1 MLARARERVL
11 ESLRDDDVV
20 LDVGGW
26 ADPFG
31 RADWVI
37 DIMPYETRGLYQ
49 REGWA
54 PASPDRERFGRETWI
69 QRDVCDREPYP
80 FGDDEFDFVVCSHTL
95 EDVRDPIWVC
105 SELCRIARAGYIEV
119 PSRLEEQSWGVKGAF
134 VGWSHH
140 RWLIEIADREIEF
153 VAKPHELHSVED
165 HHFPAG
171 FWEGLNAEE
180 RVQTLLWEGR
190 FAYRER
196 VIMDPREHDDYLA
209 VFVAR
214 ELAARPRREQSTFRN
229 ARSRLRQLRDRAS
242 AGERPR
248 RGH

>member
-1 MLARARERVL
+1 MLARAREQVL
-11 ESLRDDDVV
+11 ESLRDDALV

-26 ADPFG
+26 ADPFR

-54 PASPDRERFGRETWI
+54 PASPERERFSRETWI
-69 QRDVCDREPYP
+69 QRDVCDRDPYP
-80 FGDDEFDFVVCSHTL
+80 FGDDEVDFVICSHTL
-95 EDVRDPIWVC
+95 EDLRDPIWVC
-105 SELCRIARAGYIEV
+105 SELCRIAKAGYIEV
-119 PSRLEEQSWGVKGAF
+119 PSRLEEQSWGVKGPFA
-134 VGWSHH
+134 GWSHH
-140 RWLIEIADREIEF
+140 RWLIEIANGQIEF

-171 FWEGLNAEE
+171 FWNGLSAEE
-180 RVQTLLWEGR
+180 RVQTFLWEGR

-196 VIMDPREHDDYLA
+196 VIMDPGEHDEYLGA
-209 VFVAR
+209 FVER
-214 ELAARPRREQSTFRN
+214 ELAARSARKQSTLRK
-229 ARSRLRQLRDRAS
+229 ARSRLRQIRDRAS
-242 AGERPR
+242 AVERPR